1 MGSLHGTESLKEA
14 KAMTF
19 KELKTIISSGEGER
33 LEVKETT
40 GQKVDACEALC
51 ALLNKDGVLLL
62 LA

>member
-1 MGSLHGTESLKEA
+1 
-14 KAMTF
+14 MTF